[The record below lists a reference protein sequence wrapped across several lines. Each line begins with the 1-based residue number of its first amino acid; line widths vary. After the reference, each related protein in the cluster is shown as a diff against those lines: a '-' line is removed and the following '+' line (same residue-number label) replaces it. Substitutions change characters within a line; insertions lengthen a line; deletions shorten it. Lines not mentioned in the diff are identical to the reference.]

1 MLAAGGVAVW
11 RRPVFAV
18 YAFVVG
24 LALHNAVMA
33 GLFALGV
40 EGRSLTLIAAWKEVL
55 LAVALGRIAR
65 DAIAARALPF
75 RPGLVDALALVFAGF
90 VLLYAVIPQDW
101 LGGEAG
107 PRTILYALRHAG
119 VCVAAYFLGRSLV
132 LPPLRHLVLATAA
145 AVALGVVEIFAVPI
159 DTWS

>member
-1 MLAAGGVAVW
+1 MALALVVYAGLLAAGGVAVW

-75 RPGLVDALALVFAGF
+75 RRDSS
-90 VLLYAVIPQDW
+90 
-101 LGGEAG
+101 
-107 PRTILYALRHAG
+107 THS
-119 VCVAAYFLGRSLV
+119 RSSS
-132 LPPLRHLVLATAA
+132 RGSSCCTR
-145 AVALGVVEIFAVPI
+145 
-159 DTWS
+159 